1 MARALRIPF
10 RRLDIDRP
18 DEERTAD
25 RLVREYGDASPDYLI
40 PQVFLE
46 WGDGRVDHLLTG
58 FSEAVPRTARAWE
71 DLFGSDWLRAL
82 LKEPRP

>member
-1 MARALRIPF
+1 L

-25 RLVREYGDASPDYLI
+25 RMVRAYGDASPDYLI

-46 WGDGRVDHLLTG
+46 WGDGRVNHLLTG
-58 FSEAVPRTARAWE
+58 FSEAVPRTARAWK
-71 DLFGSDWLRAL
+71 DLFESDWLRSL
-82 LKEPRP
+82 LREVRE